1 MQIALLIFI
10 AVVLS
15 LLLIAFLVWGEK
27 WYIDNIIEPQFFSN
41 KADMPFLGMKIR
53 IFSFKIRI
61 FYLIMIS
68 IIIFGISLM
77 LFVVLNG

>member
-41 KADMPFLGMKIR
+41 KADMPFLGKKIR